1 MTPQTP
7 SLTMLDSGLQSSGG
21 EDRESHAADGGMR
34 PISHQ
39 HHSIGKVPRGTGGWR
54 AWHGMARWVVWA
66 WGQGGAEVLIFL
78 N

>member
-39 HHSIGKVPRGTGGWR
+39 HRAIRKVPRGTGDGT
-54 AWHGMARWVVWA
+54 AWHGGWHDGWF
-66 WGQGGAEVLIFL
+66 GLGGRGELKL
-78 N
+78 